1 MTMTA
6 ESLRRRCADEMSRTP
21 RGFADATW
29 LHEAFLSVPREHF
42 VPDQVWWPAL
52 REDGLYSLIDR
63 TERPRAWLKS
73 VYQPGAALITQID
86 DGQVQPTGPAH
97 GSFSSS
103 ISSSGVVVELLRHLD
118 PGPTHRILEV
128 GTGTGYTTAL
138 LACRAGAENVVTIEI
153 DPQLAARASTR
164 LAELGIHTPVITGD
178 GELGH
183 AAGGPYDRIVATASV
198 RHIPPAWLQQLRP
211 GGVLLAPLDSPLGCD
226 LLARLEADGNGSA
239 TGDFVAQVE
248 FMRLRGQRERRSY
261 AALGWPEKVDLERW
275 QELRF
280 DVGPTGQKISQ
291 PGSPC
296 K

>member
-6 ESLRRRCADEMSRTP
+6 ETLRRRCADEMSRNP

-29 LHEAFLSVPREHF
+29 LYEAFLSVPREHF

-63 TERPRAWLKS
+63 TEQPRAWLKS
-73 VYQPGAALITQID
+73 IYQPGAALITQID
-86 DGQVQPTGPAH
+86 DGQVQPTGPAR

-118 PGPTHRILEV
+118 PEPTDRILEI

-138 LACRAGAENVVTIEI
+138 LAFRAGAENVVTIEI
-153 DPQLAARASTR
+153 DPQLAARARTR
-164 LAELGIHTPVITGD
+164 LAELGLQPLVITGD
-178 GELGH
+178 GERGY

-198 RHIPPAWLQQLRP
+198 RHIPPAWIQQLRP
-211 GGVLLAPLDSPLGCD
+211 GGTLLAPLDSPLGCD
-226 LLARLEADGNGSA
+226 LLVRLEADGNGMA
-239 TGDFVAQVE
+239 AGDFVAQVE

-261 AALGWPEKVDLERW
+261 ADLGWPTELDSERW
-275 QELRF
+275 QELRV
-280 DVGPTGQKISQ
+280 DAGPAGQEISH
-291 PGSPC
+291 PSSRAA
-296 K
+296 

>member
-6 ESLRRRCADEMSRTP
+6 ETLRRRCADEMSRNP

-63 TERPRAWLKS
+63 TERPKAWLKS
-73 VYQPGAALITQID
+73 IYQPGTALITQID

-118 PGPTHRILEV
+118 PEPTDRILEI

-138 LACRAGAENVVTIEI
+138 LAFRAGAENVVTIEI
-153 DPQLAARASTR
+153 DPQLAARARTR
-164 LAELGIHTPVITGD
+164 LAELSIQPLVITGD

-183 AAGGPYDRIVATASV
+183 TAGGPYDRIVATASV
-198 RHIPPAWLQQLRP
+198 RHIPPAWIHQLKP
-211 GGVLLAPLDSPLGCD
+211 GGILLAPLDSPLGCD
-226 LLARLEADGNGSA
+226 LLLRLEADGNGGA
-239 TGDFVAQVE
+239 AGDFVAQVE
-248 FMRLRGQRERRSY
+248 FMRLRGQRRRRSY
-261 AALGWPEKVDLERW
+261 ADLGWPTELDPERW
-275 QELRF
+275 QELRV
-280 DVGPTGQKISQ
+280 DAGPAGQEISH
-291 PGSPC
+291 PSSRAA
-296 K
+296 